1 MYEIIF
7 NYYKSNYEKHFLYLY
22 RNKIAFLTLAI
33 KNNPLDLSKKSE

>member
-7 NYYKSNYEKHFLYLY
+7 NHSKYTKNFLHLCEK
-22 RNKIAFLTLAI
+22 KIAFLTLAI